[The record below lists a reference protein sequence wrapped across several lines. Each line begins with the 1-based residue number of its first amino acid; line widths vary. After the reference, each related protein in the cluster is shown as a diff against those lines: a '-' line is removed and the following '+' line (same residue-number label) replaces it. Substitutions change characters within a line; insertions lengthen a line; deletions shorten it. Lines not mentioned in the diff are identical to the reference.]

1 MLAIQ
6 LNNGRWINWWI
17 GMAIPKIV
25 ESERVV
31 TFQADGD
38 ELSLFFDAMTAS
50 AGSHP
55 KVNFTETDG
64 FQPKPEELPE
74 VTYGGYSQGQGPSLT

>member
-17 GMAIPKIV
+17 GMAIPQVV
-25 ESERVV
+25 ENERVV

-38 ELSLFFDAMTAS
+38 ELALFLDAMNIS
-50 AGSHP
+50 AGKHP
-55 KVNFTETDG
+55 TVTHTKQDG
-64 FQPKPEELPE
+64 FSRL
-74 VTYGGYSQGQGPSLT
+74 